1 MPRPNTA
8 ISRPDLGAVAYEYM
22 MEVALTLFIGLKLM
36 PIKRVAKSSAE
47 YPVIPLEAFLES
59 VDTKRADR
67 GNYNRSDFNFDFQ
80 NYSTEDHG
88 WEEKIDDREEAL
100 YSSYFDMEAAATLR
114 AMAIMMRGH
123 ENRVKDLVY
132 DTGTIANGA
141 VGVAW
146 TTPATATP
154 KADVDGARDSMRN
167 NFGVLPNKMTIAYTR
182 FNALLRTAELRDA
195 LKYTNPIEMGGFD
208 VQRAIVAQYFGLDEI
223 LVGDAQENT
232 AKKGQTAV
240 LGEIWTPGNVGLYAV
255 SDGSDDMKE
264 PVIGRTMQWEEGAPD
279 ILTTET
285 YREEKVRADIVRV
298 RNDVDEV
305 YQYEGA
311 GYILTGI

>member
-1 MPRPNTA
+1 MRPSTA
-8 ISRPDLGAVAYEYM
+8 VSRPELGAIAFEYM
-22 MEVALTLFIGLKLM
+22 LEKAMTMFIGMRLM
-36 PIKRVAKSSAE
+36 PIKRVSRQSAE
-47 YPVIPLEAFLES
+47 YPVIPLAALLEAP
-59 VDTKRADR
+59 DTKRADR
-67 GNYNRSDFNFDFQ
+67 GNYNRSDWTFDFQ
-80 NYSTEDHG
+80 NYATQDHG

-100 YSSYFDMEAAATLR
+100 YQNYFDMEEAATLR
-114 AMAIMMRGH
+114 AMGIILRGH

-167 NFGVLPNKMTIAYTR
+167 NFGVLPNKMTISYSR
-182 FNALLRTAELRDA
+182 FNALIRTAELKDA
-195 LKYTNPIEMGGFD
+195 LKYTNPIEMGGFE
-208 VQRAIVAQYFGLDEI
+208 VQKAIVAQYFGLDEI

-232 AKKGQTAV
+232 AKKGQTAS

-264 PVIGRTMQWEEGAPD
+264 PVIGRTMLWEEGAPD
-279 ILTTET
+279 IITTET
-285 YREEKVRADIVRV
+285 YRDESVRADIVRI

>member
-1 MPRPNTA
+1 MRPDTA
-8 ISRPDLGAVAYEYM
+8 VSRPDLGALAYEYM
-22 MEVALTLFIGLKLM
+22 IEAALALFIGMKLM
-36 PIKRVAKSSAE
+36 PIKRVSKSSAE
-47 YPVIPLEAFLES
+47 YPVIPLAAMLES
-59 VDTKRADR
+59 PDTKRADR
-67 GNYNRSDFNFDFQ
+67 GNYNRSDWNFKFQ

-88 WEEKIDDREEAL
+88 WEEVVDDREEAL
-100 YSSYFDMEAAATLR
+100 YQNYFDMEAAATMR
-114 AMAIMMRGH
+114 AIAIMMRAH
-123 ENRVKDLVY
+123 EKRVKDLVY
-132 DTGTIANGA
+132 DTATIANGA

-154 KADVDGARDSMRN
+154 KADVDGARDSMRSN
-167 NFGVLPNKMTIAYTR
+167 YGVLPNVLTISFSR
-182 FNALLRTAELRDA
+182 FNALLRTAELKDA
-195 LKYTNPIEMGGFD
+195 LKYTNPIEMGGLD
-208 VQRAIVAQYFGLDEI
+208 VQRAIVAQYFGLNEI
-223 LVGDAQENT
+223 LVGDAQQNT
-232 AKKGQTAV
+232 AKKGQTAS

-264 PVIGRTMQWEEGAPD
+264 PVIGRTMQFEDGASD

-285 YREEKVRADIVRV
+285 YRDEPKRADIVRV

>member
-1 MPRPNTA
+1 MRPDSA
-8 ISRPDLGAVAYEYM
+8 ISRPDLGALAFEYM
-22 MEVALTLFIGLKLM
+22 MEEAAMRFIGMKLF
-36 PIKRVAKSSAE
+36 PIKRVMRQSAE
-47 YPVIPLEAFLES
+47 YPVIPLAAMLE
-59 VDTKRADR
+59 TPETERADR
-67 GNYNRSDFNFDFQ
+67 GNYNRSDWTFKFQ
-80 NYSTEDHG
+80 NYSTVDHG
-88 WEEKIDDREEAL
+88 FEEKIDDREEAL
-100 YSSYFDMEAAATLR
+100 YQNYFDMEAAATIR
-114 AMAIMMRGH
+114 AMAIVLRAH
-123 ENRVKDLVY
+123 EIRVKTLAY
-132 DTGTIANGA
+132 DTATIANGA

-154 KADVDGARDSMRN
+154 KADVDGAKDSMRN
-167 NFGVLPNKMTIAYTR
+167 NFGVLPNKMTISYSR
-182 FNALLRTAELRDA
+182 FNAAMRTAELKDA
-195 LKYTNPIEMGGFD
+195 LKYTNPIEMGGFEA
-208 VQRAIVAQYFGLDEI
+208 QKAIVAQYFGLDEI
-223 LVGDAQENT
+223 LVGDAQKNT
-232 AKKGQTAV
+232 AKKGQATS

-285 YREEKVRADIVRV
+285 YRDEAVRADIVRV

>member
-1 MPRPNTA
+1 M
-8 ISRPDLGAVAYEYM
+8 SQ
-22 MEVALTLFIGLKLM
+22 
-36 PIKRVAKSSAE
+36 
-47 YPVIPLEAFLES
+47 
-59 VDTKRADR
+59 
-67 GNYNRSDFNFDFQ
+67 FNIIIQGF
-80 NYSTEDHG
+80 
-88 WEEKIDDREEAL
+88 EEKIDDREEAL
-100 YSSYFDMEAAATLR
+100 YQNYFDMEAAATIR
-114 AMAIMMRGH
+114 AMAIVLRAH
-123 ENRVKDLVY
+123 EIRVKTLAY
-132 DTGTIANGA
+132 DTATIANGA

-154 KADVDGARDSMRN
+154 KADVDGAKDSMRN
-167 NFGVLPNKMTIAYTR
+167 NFGVLPNKMTISYSR
-182 FNALLRTAELRDA
+182 FNAAMRTAELKDA
-195 LKYTNPIEMGGFD
+195 LKYTNPIEMGGFEA
-208 VQRAIVAQYFGLDEI
+208 QKAIVAQYFGLDEI
-223 LVGDAQENT
+223 LVGDAQKNT
-232 AKKGQTAV
+232 AKKGQATS

-285 YREEKVRADIVRV
+285 YRDEAVRADIVRV